1 MYRARFLVLVTLLVA
16 VPVLAACAPERTP
29 DAIHVAEVRG
39 AVDNVLERY
48 VERVVAHAEDTDAR
62 LIVVV
67 LDTPGGEIGAMKR
80 TAGHIERSSVPI
92 VTWVGPPGAQAVSAG
107 TFILMAGHVAAMAPG
122 TSTGAA
128 SPVLGTG
135 QDIPETLGRKVEED
149 TVAFARGIA
158 ETHGRNA
165 DWAESAV
172 REAAAA
178 SPQQALELNVIDL
191 LAPSLNALL
200 AAVDG
205 REVAMLEG
213 PPITLD
219 VEGAVL
225 LQNPMTSFERF
236 LKVVANP
243 AVVSLLILFGIA
255 GIAIEFF
262 SPGLLLPGTA
272 GVFALIIGF
281 LGAGALLPAEAALV
295 LLVLAVLLLTGEF
308 FMPGGILGGI
318 GVLAL
323 LMALML
329 WAGQAA
335 TAVSAGRVLLVTAG
349 VLLVV
354 LLGVVLLVRHFD
366 RQGTGETY
374 RDPI

>member
-1 MYRARFLVLVTLLVA
+1 MYRRLVA
-16 VPVLAACAPERTP
+16 LVALLALVPALVACAPERTA
-29 DAIHVAEVRG
+29 DAVHVAEVRG

-48 VERVVAHAEDTDAR
+48 VERVVAHAEDTEAR
-62 LIVVV
+62 VIVLVI
-67 LDTPGGEIGAMKR
+67 DTPGGEIGAMKR
-80 TAGHIERSSVPI
+80 TAGHIERSSIPI

-128 SPVLGTG
+128 SPVLGGG
-135 QDIPETLGRKVEED
+135 QDLPETLGRKVEED

-178 SPQQALELNVIDL
+178 SPQQALDLNVIDL
-191 LAPSLNALL
+191 LAPSLDALL
-200 AAVDG
+200 TAIDG
-205 REVAMLEG
+205 REVTLLEG
-213 PPITLD
+213 PPVTLD
-219 VEGAVL
+219 LEGATRL
-225 LQNPMTSFERF
+225 ENPMTGFERF
-236 LKVVANP
+236 LKVIASP
-243 AVVSLLILFGIA
+243 AVVSLLILIGIA
-255 GIAIEFF
+255 GIAVEFF

-272 GVFALIIGF
+272 GIFALIVGF

-295 LLVLAVLLLTGEF
+295 LLVLAIVLLTAEF
-308 FMPGGILGGI
+308 FMPSGILGGI

-323 LMALML
+323 LMAIML

-354 LLGVVLLVRHFD
+354 VLGAVLLIRYFD
-366 RQGTGETY
+366 RQGSGETH
-374 RDPI
+374 REPI